1 MIETTCYRDL
11 TRKTKIKGLSSTSW
25 AILIVVGVGFW
36 FIFVLLAIPI
46 AIILYAVLWLLEF
59 FDEDIYKILSIKSKV
74 KANQFYS

>member
-25 AILIVVGVGFW
+25 AILIVVGVAFW
-36 FIFVLLAIPI
+36 FIFVLLAIPV